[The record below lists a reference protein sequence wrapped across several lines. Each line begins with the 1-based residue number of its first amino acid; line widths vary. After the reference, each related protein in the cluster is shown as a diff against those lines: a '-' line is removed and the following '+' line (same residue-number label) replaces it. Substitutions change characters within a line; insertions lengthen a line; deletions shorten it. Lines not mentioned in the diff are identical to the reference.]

1 MAADT
6 VGLLDALKLDSAHIV
21 GASLGGMVA
30 KTIAIEYPDRI
41 RSLTSMFSTTGDR
54 AVGQADFAAL
64 GSVGAPPQDHR
75 GYIDWQVRA
84 MRAVGSPGFAFD
96 EPTVADRAA
105 RYYDRDYD
113 SLGMLRQAV
122 AVVTS
127 GDRTARLRKLRLP
140 TLVIHGTADKM
151 CDISGG
157 RATAAAIPGAKL
169 RGL

>member
-21 GASLGGMVA
+21 GASLAGWS
-30 KTIAIEYPDRI
+30 PR
-41 RSLTSMFSTTGDR
+41 RSPLSTQIGSARLTSMFSTTGDR

-64 GSVGAPPQDHR
+64 GSVGAPPQDRR

-113 SLGMLRQAV
+113 PLGMLRQAV
-122 AVVTS
+122 AVVTC

-157 RATAAAIPGAKL
+157 R
-169 RGL
+169 